1 MPAAPAPAPV
11 VFLDRD
17 GVINRD
23 SDEYIKSVAE
33 WVPLPGSL
41 EAIAALTAA
50 GFRPVVISTQ
60 SGVGRGLFSE
70 ATLAGIHAAM
80 RAAVEQA
87 GGKLAA
93 IYHCPHRP
101 EDGCDCRKPKPGLL
115 RRAAVDLGFA
125 LNGVPLIGD
134 KESDLAAARAVGA
147 RPIAVGARPD
157 ERFPAEIERYADLA
171 AAAAVLIAERQK
183 R

>member
-1 MPAAPAPAPV
+1 LAAAPAPV

-23 SDEYIKSVAE
+23 SDKYIKSVAE

-50 GFRPVVISTQ
+50 GYRAVVISNQ
-60 SGVGRGLFSE
+60 SGIGRGLFSE
-70 ATLAGIHAAM
+70 ATLAAIHAAM
-80 RAAVEQA
+80 RAAVERA
-87 GGKLAA
+87 GGKLAG

-101 EDGCDCRKPKPGLL
+101 EDACDCRKPKPGLL
-115 RRAAVDLGFA
+115 QRAAADLGFA
-125 LNGVPLIGD
+125 LGGVPLIGD
-134 KESDLAAARAVGA
+134 KASDIDAAIAVGA
-147 RPIAVGARPD
+147 RPIAVGSRRG
-157 ERFPAEIERYADLA
+157 ERFPAGIERFTDLA
-171 AAAAVLIAERQK
+171 AAAAALVAERQK

>member
-1 MPAAPAPAPV
+1 MAAAPEPV

-23 SDEYIKSVAE
+23 SDEYIKSVSE

-50 GFRPVVISTQ
+50 GFRAVVISNQ

-70 ATLAGIHAAM
+70 ETLAAIHAAM
-80 RAAVEQA
+80 RAAVEKA
-87 GGKLAA
+87 GGRLAA

-101 EDGCDCRKPKPGLL
+101 EDGCDCRKPNPGLL
-115 RRAAVDLGFA
+115 RRAATELGFA
-125 LNGVPLIGD
+125 LGGVPLIGD
-134 KESDLAAARAVGA
+134 KESDMAAARAVGA
-147 RPIAVGARPD
+147 RPIAVGSRPG
-157 ERFPAEIERYADLA
+157 ERFPAGIERYSDLA
-171 AAAAVLIAERQK
+171 AAAAALIAERRK

>member
-1 MPAAPAPAPV
+1 MPAAPAPV
-11 VFLDRD
+11 VLLDRD

-23 SDEYIKSVAE
+23 SDKYIKSVEE

-41 EAIAALTAA
+41 EAIAGLTAA
-50 GFRPVVISTQ
+50 GFRSVVISNQ

-70 ATLAGIHAAM
+70 ATLTAIHAAM

-115 RRAAVDLGFA
+115 QRAAAELGFA
-125 LNGVPLIGD
+125 LSGVPLIGD
-134 KESDLAAARAVGA
+134 KESDMAAARAVGA
-147 RPIAVGARPD
+147 RPIAVGERPG
-157 ERFPAEIERYADLA
+157 ERFPAGIERYADLA
-171 AAAAVLIAERQK
+171 AAAAVLVAEGRK

>member
-1 MPAAPAPAPV
+1 MPAAPAPV

-50 GFRPVVISTQ
+50 GFRSVVISNQ
-60 SGVGRGLFSE
+60 SGVARGLFSE
-70 ATLAGIHAAM
+70 STLAAIHAAM

-93 IYHCPHRP
+93 IYYCPHRP
-101 EDGCDCRKPKPGLL
+101 EDDCDCRKPKPGLL
-115 RRAAVDLGFA
+115 RRAAAELGFA
-125 LNGVPLIGD
+125 LGGVPLIGD
-134 KESDLAAARAVGA
+134 KESDMAAARAVGA
-147 RPIAVGARPD
+147 RPMAVGSRPG
-157 ERFPAEIERYADLA
+157 ERFAAGTERYADLA
-171 AAAAVLIAERQK
+171 AAAAILIAERQK